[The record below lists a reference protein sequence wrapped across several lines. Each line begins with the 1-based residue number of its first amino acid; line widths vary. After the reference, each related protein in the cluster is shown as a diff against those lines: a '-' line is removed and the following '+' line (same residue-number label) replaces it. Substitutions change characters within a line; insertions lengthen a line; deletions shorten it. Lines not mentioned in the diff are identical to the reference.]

1 MAHTIQSVHH
11 RIVLAISFLLA
22 APHAARNAYTAVSD
36 STIIF
41 TTPIIIV
48 FRSFRRS
55 GRTVSASR
63 LSSSFCVDHKYHH
76 PLSGFLYG
84 RRDHRRCLCRFC
96 MFYFPFSTSILNN
109 SFRRSP
115 GTAAWYGSSQIVS
128 VLSFSETDLLRGI
141 CALLP
146 ILHGDILRTSVL
158 SFHILPISSGHRC
171 RRRYDDL
178 LSVACCHRDS
188 RYQADL
194 REECF
199 SCVSFVFS
207 LFRISE
213 IIILPDPLC
222 FLSLGEVYRYLPRC
236 VVYGF

>member
-1 MAHTIQSVHH
+1 M
-11 RIVLAISFLLA
+11 
-22 APHAARNAYTAVSD
+22 P
-36 STIIF
+36 
-41 TTPIIIV
+41 
-48 FRSFRRS
+48 FRSQRPS
-55 GRTVSASR
+55 S
-63 LSSSFCVDHKYHH
+63 LSLQVLHVLF
-76 PLSGFLYG
+76 
-84 RRDHRRCLCRFC
+84 
-96 MFYFPFSTSILNN
+96 SILYLLTINN

-115 GTAAWYGSSQIVS
+115 GTAAGYDSFRIVS
-128 VLSFSETDLLRGI
+128 VLFFSDTDQLHCI
-141 CALLP
+141 CALLLV
-146 ILHGDILRTSVL
+146 LHGDSLRTDVL
-158 SFHILPISSGHRC
+158 SCLFLLISSDC
-171 RRRYDDL
+171 QYRRRYDDL
-178 LSVACCHRDS
+178 LSVACCRRDS